1 LERRVPEITTLFW
14 DVGGVMLSNGWDT
27 PERAAAI
34 RKFDLDAADFE
45 ARHEV
50 ENPAWECGQI
60 TLATYLERTVF
71 YKPRTFTPDEFR
83 DFMFARSQDLP
94 EGHIVADEIARSS
107 RYLMAVVNNESL
119 DLNLYR
125 IQKFG
130 LRRSFPTFFSSCF
143 VGARKPDRAIYRIAL
158 DVTQSEPGKCL
169 FIDDRAAN
177 LETARQMGMH
187 TIQFRDGAQLRRELG
202 EQGIVWQPSA

>member
-1 LERRVPEITTLFW
+1 MPEITTLFW

-34 RKFDLDAADFE
+34 RKFGLDAADFE

-50 ENPAWECGQI
+50 ENPAWECGSI
-60 TLATYLERTVF
+60 TLAAYLNRTVF
-71 YKPRTFTPDEFR
+71 YKPRAFTPEEFR
-83 DFMFARSQDLP
+83 EFIFAQSRDLP
-94 EGHIVADEIARSS
+94 EGHAIADEIARSG
-107 RYLMAVVNNESL
+107 RYSMAVVNNESTE
-119 DLNLYR
+119 LNLYR

-130 LRRSFPTFFSSCF
+130 LRRSFPAFFSSCF
-143 VGARKPDRAIYRIAL
+143 VGVRKPDRGIYRIAL
-158 DVTQSEPGKCL
+158 DVTQRTPGECL

-187 TIQFRDGAQLRRELG
+187 TIQFQGGEQLRRDLAA
-202 EQGIVWQPSA
+202 QGVVWQPSV